1 MKLKAIKS
9 GLRTLGPALRKAP
22 IPEVQRITGRRLQ
35 ARRFRLWTANPHCEC
50 CGVLTDW
57 PNGFELDHK
66 VRLVDGGLD
75 TEENCQILC
84 MYLDDAGVKQGCHA
98 MKTAEEASRQ

>member
-1 MKLKAIKS
+1 MKLRAIKPS
-9 GLRTLGPALRKAP
+9 LRTLGPSIRKAP
-22 IPEVQRITGRRLQ
+22 TPEIPRITGRRLQ
-35 ARRFRLWTANPHCEC
+35 ARRFKLWTDSPHCAC

-66 VRLVDGGLD
+66 VRLIDGGQD

-84 MYLDDAGVKQGCHA
+84 LYWDDAWNKQGCHA
-98 MKTAEEASRQ
+98 MKTAEEAGQ